1 MERGVKVRNKVSEE
15 LKVEQQQLKP
25 SYFWGVTVSII
36 SLLNGLHLLFYEGV
50 IVDRLNAYFLG
61 ANEDIFGVVL
71 VLFGGIKLI
80 GVLIDSVTMRAVG
93 IVGLSVIW
101 GMLWVVA
108 LMFSFGIGYPNTAYL
123 SNGMMLIACLRVSYR
138 GVRK

>member
-1 MERGVKVRNKVSEE
+1 MNKVSEE
-15 LKVEQQQLKP
+15 LKEEKRQVKP
-25 SYFWGVTVSII
+25 SYFWGVTVAII
-36 SLLNGLHLLFYEGV
+36 SLLNGLHLLFYEAV

-61 ANEDIFGVVL
+61 VNEDIFGVVL
-71 VLFGGIKLI
+71 VLFGGIKLV

-93 IVGLSVIW
+93 IVGLSVTW

-108 LMFSFGIGYPNTAYL
+108 LMYSFGLGYPSTTYL
-123 SNGMMLIACLRVSYR
+123 SNGMMLVACLRVSYR